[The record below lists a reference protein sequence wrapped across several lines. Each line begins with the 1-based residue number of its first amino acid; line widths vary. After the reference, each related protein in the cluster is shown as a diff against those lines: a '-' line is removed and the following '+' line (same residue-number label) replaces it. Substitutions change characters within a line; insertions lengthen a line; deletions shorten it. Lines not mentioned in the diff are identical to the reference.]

1 MVYLKKSICI
11 VLLFFTPVA
20 LKAQQRLG
28 FDFNTSGSNL
38 YATLSY
44 QKVIGTN
51 FILNGGLLFGELGRS
66 SITNNKEFLN
76 GTTRVISPFDAANQ
90 SLLVSGKYFDLLSY
104 SAKGRGI
111 SIQLGLGYFHEF
123 SIKHG
128 IKLSLLGRF
137 GYLESEI
144 RGNYY
149 SNEVNQ
155 SVEKYTFINHF
166 VGGISPEIA
175 HTIRIGGR
183 LTFCYGFKLPY
194 YMSFQQKGYYPINVK
209 DNFYGL
215 EPEFSFG
222 ITYVVGKCD

>member
-1 MVYLKKSICI
+1 MIYLNKSICI
-11 VLLFFTPVA
+11 VLLFFIPVA

-51 FILNGGLLFGELGRS
+51 FILNGGLLIGEFGRS
-66 SITNNKEFLN
+66 SITNDKEYLN
-76 GTTRVISPFDAANQ
+76 GSTRVISPIDAANQ
-90 SLLVSGKYFDLLSY
+90 PVLVSGKNFDLLSFFT
-104 SAKGRGI
+104 KGRGI
-111 SIQLGLGYFHEF
+111 SIQLGFGYFHEF

-128 IKLSLLGRF
+128 VKVSLLGRF
-137 GYLESEI
+137 GYVESEI
-144 RGNYY
+144 RGSYY
-149 SNEVNQ
+149 SNEVDQ
-155 SVEKYTFINHF
+155 SVEKYTFFNHYI
-166 VGGISPEIA
+166 GGISPEIA
-175 HTIRIGGR
+175 HTLRIGGR

-194 YMSFQQKGYYPINVK
+194 YFRFQQDGYYPINVK
-209 DNFYGL
+209 DKFYGL